1 MTELEMLV
9 LNNIKKKHSFLEIM
23 QICNLTEEQLCHI
36 VLSLKN
42 KGFSISNKYY
52 YDGRLIYEFN
62 KLIDLA
68 KNYNNQIVMG
78 KSDTS
83 FSAILIAD
91 THIGG
96 ERESIDMLN
105 RVYDLCAKQGVH
117 IIIHCG
123 DFIDSFVNENANIN
137 NFIERQAEQI
147 DRALKVYPFDSTIF
161 NFICLG
167 NHDLQALAKGNQNLA
182 MAFENNRPDLVPI
195 GWNSGT
201 IKVKSDQI
209 LVGHKVNKKFPI
221 EAEEK
226 VIILGHKHYLSYELY
241 KGKIIIN
248 VPALDNSRR
257 PILKVNLKLDR
268 GLFTSGVVEEFTLGG
283 GYNLGDFAKTNEI
296 RFELENNG
304 EALKRVLKK

>member
-9 LNNIKKKHSFLEIM
+9 LNSIKKRHSFLEIM
-23 QICNLTEEQLCHI
+23 QACNLTEEQLCHI
-36 VLSLKN
+36 ILSLKN
-42 KGFSISNKYY
+42 KGFSISSKYY
-52 YDGRLIYEFN
+52 YNGRLVYEFN

-68 KNYNNQIVMG
+68 KNYNNQIIMG

-83 FSAILIAD
+83 FSAILITD

-105 RVYDLCAKQGVH
+105 RVYDLCTKQGIH

-147 DRALKVYPFDSTIF
+147 ARALKVYPFDSAIL

-182 MAFENNRPDLVPI
+182 MAFEANRPDLVPI

-201 IKVKSDQI
+201 IKVKNDQI
-209 LVGHKVNKKFPI
+209 LVGHKVNKKFSI

-226 VIILGHKHYLSYELY
+226 VIILGHEHYLRY
-241 KGKIIIN
+241 KIYQGKIIIN
-248 VPALDNSRR
+248 VPALNSSRR
-257 PILKVNLKLDR
+257 PILKLNLKLDK
-268 GLFTSGVVEEFTLGG
+268 GLFISGVVEEFTLNV
-283 GYNLGDFAKTNEI
+283 GYSSETFTKTNEI
-296 RFELENNG
+296 RFELESNDKVP
-304 EALKRVLKK
+304 KRILKK